1 VSPGYAGNPRR
12 NPWFT
17 TSDRGT
23 VREDGSIEVFGRVD
37 RVINSGGEKIDATA
51 VEAALAAAGAGEVA
65 VAGLADSEWGE
76 IVVAVYTGDVGVAE
90 LRQAVRDSLGP
101 EAVPRRLLRLE
112 ALPRTDLGKIDY
124 FEMVRI
130 FAT

>member
-1 VSPGYAGNPRR
+1 
-12 NPWFT
+12 
-17 TSDRGT
+17 
-23 VREDGSIEVFGRVD
+23 
-37 RVINSGGEKIDATA
+37 

>member
-1 VSPGYAGNPRR
+1 VSPGYAGNHRLD
-12 NPWFT
+12 PWFT

-23 VREDGSIEVFGRVD
+23 VWEDGSIEVFGRVD